1 MRHSHNQFV
10 NTLDTNKPSQEENHK
25 LVIFQTVKL
34 PNLLC
39 LLRRHTLRIILL
51 RINSVITHENLV
63 PWKPELYQLILHS
76 VRHCH
81 DHVSHVAASRLDITH
96 DAGAVSQS
104 PPFLG
109 GVNMES

>member
-10 NTLDTNKPSQEENHK
+10 NTLDANKPSQEENHK
-25 LVIFQTVKL
+25 FVIFQPVIL
-34 PNLLC
+34 PNFPYLLC
-39 LLRRHTLRIILL
+39 RNTLRIIFL
-51 RINSVITHENLV
+51 RVNSVITHENLV
-63 PWKPELYQLILHS
+63 SWEPELYKLILHS

-81 DHVSHVAASRLDITH
+81 DHVSHVASSRLDITH